1 MVRLVQSR
9 TGAASLLRA
18 RSAAIAL
25 LLLVLPAA
33 ALAHPDPHPRDEEAA
48 THLDARA
55 RPAGGVPPR
64 FVGLSIEWTLVDRYM
79 GPRARPA
86 FVRLLNN
93 LGTGVLRIGGGSQEL
108 SRFAAHAADSERV
121 VTRADLAAI
130 RATLDAAPGWRVVL
144 GSGLRGRTRAFVRE
158 QVAPAFAGAE
168 EEVAGIELGNE
179 PDVTLRYDARRY
191 LRARAAAAPAA
202 PFPAVG
208 PNTSEPVASWR
219 DIRARRVETRFFWD
233 WSRILGGS
241 AYAADHFY
249 PLQRLCATAPYRC
262 ATVGRLLSDERMA
275 NLAFQV
281 YAHARVAAQ
290 GGRAYRLEE
299 INSAAGRGAHGVSDV
314 AASAAWALDAMFTAA
329 CPQPPDAPGAN
340 ADCHVGAAG
349 VNFHDA
355 EVNRFFGSAEGDAYY
370 NPIRYGSGVPAAAPE
385 YYALLL
391 FARLAQGADRLRPF
405 ATGVA
410 RVRGWE
416 VRAGGHRRL
425 FLIGM
430 SARSATV
437 AVPPGAYR
445 IDRMTPYDPAGRTLR
460 APAVRIDGRAV
471 AADGTWPGE
480 RPAPGAGA
488 VPLGAGE
495 TAVLTY

>member
-1 MVRLVQSR
+1 MVRLVHSR
-9 TGAASLLRA
+9 TSAAALLRA
-18 RSAAIAL
+18 RSAAIVLA
-25 LLLVLPAA
+25 LLVLPAA
-33 ALAHPDPHPRDEEAA
+33 ALAHPDPHPPHREAA
-48 THLDARA
+48 AHLDAGA
-55 RPAGGVPPR
+55 RPAGGDVPPR

-79 GPRARPA
+79 GPGARPA

-93 LGTGVLRIGGGSQEL
+93 LGTGVLRIGGGSQEE
-108 SRFAAHAADSERV
+108 SRFAARAADSERV

-144 GSGLRGRTRAFVRE
+144 GSGLRGRTREFVRE
-158 QVAPAFAGAE
+158 QVVPAFAGAQD
-168 EEVAGIELGNE
+168 EVAGIELGNE
-179 PDVTLRYDARRY
+179 PDVALGYDARRY
-191 LRARAAAAPAA
+191 LRARAAAAPTA

-208 PNTSEPVASWR
+208 PNTSEPVAAWR

-233 WSRILGGS
+233 WRRILGGS

-249 PLQRLCATAPYRC
+249 PLQRLCATVPYRC

-275 NLAFQV
+275 NLAYQV

-340 ADCHVGAAG
+340 ADCHIGAVG

-355 EVNRFFGSAEGDAYY
+355 EVNRFFESAEGDAYY
-370 NPIRYGSGVPAAAPE
+370 NPIRYGSGTPAAAPE

-391 FARLAQGADRLRPF
+391 FARLAQGAARLRPF

-410 RVRGWE
+410 HVRGW
-416 VRAGGHRRL
+416 RCAQAGSG
-425 FLIGM
+425 GC
-430 SARSATV
+430 S
-437 AVPPGAYR
+437 
-445 IDRMTPYDPAGRTLR
+445 
-460 APAVRIDGRAV
+460 
-471 AADGTWPGE
+471 
-480 RPAPGAGA
+480 
-488 VPLGAGE
+488 
-495 TAVLTY
+495 